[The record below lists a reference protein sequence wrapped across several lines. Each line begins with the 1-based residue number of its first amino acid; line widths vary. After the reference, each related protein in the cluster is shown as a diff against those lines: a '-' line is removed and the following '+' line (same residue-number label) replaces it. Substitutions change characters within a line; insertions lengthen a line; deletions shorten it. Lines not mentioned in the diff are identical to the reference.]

1 MLSHQLETND
11 TLIYYSQARNCI
23 YFLLFSALG
32 VWLFDVFYMQ
42 DTAEDTVQKQDPIV
56 REQSEDN
63 LERLTQNSK
72 LLAHLTLVTLPSVPV
87 TSNSARSESFKQS
100 DEMPTVVQVTSAGVA
115 TQISRS
121 PTPVGKVSMQPTAAE
136 VKGVMNQLTD
146 LNSQHIQFLLPAT
159 NSAKKRFLAHM
170 YQCENMQ
177 FGALTNK
184 KPLQLILLSDDKT
197 QAQDFRA
204 SVLLRVAHDYLNN
217 YERSLLTLYGKG
229 NRPVRIFPAS
239 LDANLAAH
247 IAVALGDKKLQ
258 SLSARYF
265 LQGKQLGL
273 TDVVLNEQ
281 VMPQNWIISSKE
293 CN

>member
-1 MLSHQLETND
+1 MLSHQLKAND
-11 TLIYYSQARNCI
+11 TLIFYPRARNCI

-42 DTAEDTVQKQDPIV
+42 DTAEDTIQKQDPIV
-56 REQSEDN
+56 RKQSDDN
-63 LERLTQNSK
+63 RERLTQNRK

-87 TSNSARSESFKQS
+87 ASNSAPSEPFRQS
-100 DEMPTVVQVTSAGVA
+100 DEMLSVMQAASTGVA
-115 TQISRS
+115 TPVSQS
-121 PTPVGKVSMQPTAAE
+121 PTPAEKVSMQPTAAE
-136 VKGVMNQLTD
+136 VKGVINQLTD

-197 QAQDFRA
+197 QTQEFRA
-204 SVLLRVAHDYLNN
+204 SELLRVAHDYLNN

-265 LQGKQLGL
+265 LQGKHLGL

-281 VMPQNWIISSKE
+281 VIPQNWIISSKE
-293 CN
+293 CD

>member
-1 MLSHQLETND
+1 MHSYQLKAND
-11 TLIYYSQARNCI
+11 TLISCPLARNGI

-32 VWLFDVFYMQ
+32 VWLIDVFYMQ
-42 DTAEDTVQKQDPIV
+42 DTAEDTIQKQDPIV
-56 REQSEDN
+56 REQNEDN

-72 LLAHLTLVTLPSVPV
+72 LLAHLKLVTLPSVPV
-87 TSNSARSESFKQS
+87 TSNSAPSEPFKQS
-100 DEMPTVVQVTSAGVA
+100 DEMPTVMQVASADVA
-115 TQISRS
+115 TQISQS
-121 PTPVGKVSMQPTAAE
+121 PTPVGKVSLQPTAAE
-136 VKGVMNQLTD
+136 VKGAINQLTD

-197 QAQDFRA
+197 QTQEFRA
-204 SVLLRVAHDYLNN
+204 SELLRVAHDYLNN

-239 LDANLAAH
+239 FDANLAAH

-258 SLSARYF
+258 SFSGRYF

-281 VMPQNWIISSKE
+281 VIPQNWIISSKE
-293 CN
+293 CD